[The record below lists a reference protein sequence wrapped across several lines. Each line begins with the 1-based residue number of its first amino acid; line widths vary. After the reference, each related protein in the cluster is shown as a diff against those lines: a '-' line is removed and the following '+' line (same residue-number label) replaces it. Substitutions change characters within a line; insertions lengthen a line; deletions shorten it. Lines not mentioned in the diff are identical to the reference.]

1 VSGGRADVP
10 LAVHD
15 RKETGVSSFDGDS
28 DDRPLAGRA
37 GLVTGAASGI
47 GRAAAMALVRA
58 GARVMIGDIDEAGAQ
73 ETLELLGGESVAAFT
88 RTDITEP
95 RDAEALVAA
104 TVKAFGKLDFAHN
117 NAGIELTESPEVA
130 DVVPEDW
137 LRLIQTNLNG
147 AWNCL
152 RAELPVM
159 VAAGGGAIVNTASG
173 LGLVAIQGHSPYIAA
188 KHGLVGLTR
197 AAAIEYGGR
206 GIRVNCVCPGA
217 VNTPLWTV
225 VADTAPVVFE
235 SVRQHNPMKRFAEPE
250 EIANAVVWLCSD
262 LSSYVNGHPLV
273 IDGGQIAGQLFGDIS
288 L

>member
-1 VSGGRADVP
+1 VR
-10 LAVHD
+10 
-15 RKETGVSSFDGDS
+15 SFDGEGDN
-28 DDRPLAGRA
+28 RPLAARA
-37 GLVTGAASGI
+37 GLVTGGASGI
-47 GRAAAMALVRA
+47 GRATVTALVRS
-58 GARVMIGDIDEAGAQ
+58 GARVMIGDIDEAGARQ
-73 ETLELLGGESVAAFT
+73 TIEQVGGESVAAFT
-88 RTDITEP
+88 RIDITE
-95 RDAEALVAA
+95 RGDAEALVAA

-117 NAGIELTESPEVA
+117 NAGVELTASPDVA
-130 DVVPEDW
+130 HVGPEDW
-137 LRLIQTNLNG
+137 MRLIETNLNG

-159 VAAGGGAIVNTASG
+159 VEAGGGAIVNTASG
-173 LGLVAIQGHSPYIAA
+173 LGLLAIQGHSPYIAA

-225 VADTAPVVFE
+225 VAETAPAVFE

-262 LSSYVNGHPLV
+262 LSSYVNGYPLV
-273 IDGGQIAGQLFGDIS
+273 IDGGQIAGQLFGEIS
-288 L
+288 S